1 MNKTLLSRPIAVT
14 MCIIALSVMGF
25 LALRNI
31 PVSLMPDIDIPQIT
45 VQVSMPGYSAQEIER
60 NVVAPLRGR
69 LMQVAGITD
78 IRSESRMDAG
88 SVKMTFNPG
97 SGYEFNSKVIAKPLI
112 ARDLAIFLFSN
123 FPTFSPHLQE
133 FVQS

>member
-97 SGYEFNSKVIAKPLI
+97 SGYEFNSKVIANLY
-112 ARDLAIFLFSN
+112 
-123 FPTFSPHLQE
+123 
-133 FVQS
+133 